1 MLSEIR
7 DQTSEIRNPPLLR
20 YGGQVR
26 DHTSAFSLVGKSE
39 CRAQIQ
45 KSKNLKIP
53 NPPFHYLCARV
64 FRKPII
70 QQLTGFLLLLVF
82 ALSTAPKSYFHDLVA
97 DHHDDVLSCDL
108 AHKTSV
114 LHKKAYHCDCDD
126 LVVSTPFV
134 FQQEFYSV
142 SLLKYFPV
150 KQEFIHFVFAAEF
163 PNRHDSR
170 GPPVC

>member
-1 MLSEIR
+1 MADKSEIR
-7 DQTSEIRNPPLLR
+7 DQNFAPLWRISQRSYIRLLF
-20 YGGQVR
+20 GGQIRVQ
-26 DHTSAFSLVGKSE
+26 SLNPK
-39 CRAQIQ
+39 IQ
-45 KSKNLKIP
+45 KSQNLKIP

-97 DHHDDVLSCDL
+97 DHHDDVISCDL

-114 LHKKAYHCDCDD
+114 LHKKTYHCDCDD

-134 FQQEFYSV
+134 FQQEFFSV

-150 KQEFIHFVFAAEF
+150 KQEFIYSVFTAEF

>member
-1 MLSEIR
+1 MVYGQILMTSLLSEICLR
-7 DQTSEIRNPPLLR
+7 CATADGSEIRLR
-20 YGGQVR
+20 
-26 DHTSAFSLVGKSE
+26 SATADRSE
-39 CRAQIQ
+39 IITPEI
-45 KSKNLKIP
+45 SKFQNLKIH
-53 NPPFHYLCARV
+53 FHYLCRRV

-97 DHHDDVLSCDL
+97 DHHDEVISCDL

-134 FQQEFYSV
+134 FQQDVFRAT
-142 SLLKYFPV
+142 LLKYFPV
-150 KQEFIHFVFAAEF
+150 KQEFICSAFVAEY

-170 GPPVC
+170 GPPAC

>member
-1 MLSEIR
+1 M
-7 DQTSEIRNPPLLR
+7 
-20 YGGQVR
+20 
-26 DHTSAFSLVGKSE
+26 
-39 CRAQIQ
+39 
-45 KSKNLKIP
+45 
-53 NPPFHYLCARV
+53 RV

-70 QQLTGFLLLLVF
+70 QQLTGFILLLVF

-97 DHHDDVLSCDL
+97 DHHDDVISCDL

-134 FQQEFYSV
+134 FQQEFFSV
-142 SLLKYFPV
+142 SSLKYFPV
-150 KQEFIHFVFAAEF
+150 KQEFIHSAFAGEF